1 MRLRRQI
8 GLLTALLGVAFA
20 LLLGLGSAATAQT
33 TNPPLVVNDDGNED
47 DDDRTDGVCAT
58 SGGVCTLRAAMTQA
72 NNNPGP
78 DAIHFNIPGGGVHTI
93 ELGGEELPAINDPS
107 GSVTIDGYTQPGATP
122 NTDPLIFNAEI
133 LIEINGQNTDYT
145 FLIQASENL
154 FRGLSIYD
162 TDVAFELLN
171 ENADGNVIVGNIL
184 GSNHDTT
191 YERPGTGI
199 GIRMNT
205 GPDQNTIGT
214 PDLADRNVISG
225 NGSYGIRINH
235 GPSSFN
241 IIQNNIIGLD
251 RTGTKALN
259 QFIGVDLQFFTFRNQ
274 VGGLGPNEGN
284 LMGGHRNGAMDFSHS
299 SVNNSVLGNRIG
311 TLPDGVGYTS
321 ETANRYG
328 VIVKDDPNGNY
339 VAHNIIRGNRDDGIW
354 HKQNYTGGNTF
365 AFNEITDNGKWGAWV
380 TGHDDIYFDNIVAGN
395 GNGGINFNN
404 SSTRNNSN
412 FPDELTE
419 RNSVRLGH
427 FYGHDGLAINVI
439 QGAHPNESRGTITGL
454 GPGAV
459 FGEGTCGGCLVDFYV
474 SGTVNADRTVSPGA
488 APSDWTPNELTSTW
502 LGAVEADANGD
513 FSMASPV
520 LQPGVVVWAVA
531 TTPDGESSRGFGHT
545 EVESP
550 GFGIGLNPSAPLPA
564 PAAPAQPL
572 PPIPYQ
578 PTVFDCGANSGTLSW
593 TNVGA
598 NEYFVF
604 ATTDGTETY
613 LGGHSGTSLS
623 VAGADSYRVTEWSGG
638 FANTTTC
645 AGPGPDAPPPAFS
658 CTANGNLL
666 SWDDEGA
673 NEYYVR
679 TVNDGVETFIGGFA
693 GTSATV
699 AGADSYKVIHWTGG
713 RNEATCAGPGP
724 GQQPVGFTCTS
735 NGNTLTWTD
744 EGASEYFV
752 RTVNGGVETFVGGFA
767 GTSATVAGADS
778 YKVIHW
784 TGGRNEATC
793 AGPGPDAPPPGFTCS
808 VSGSILSWTDE
819 GASTYYVRTVT
830 GGVETFLNGF
840 SGLSAT
846 VPAADSYKVIHW
858 IGGRNETTCS

>member
-1 MRLRRQI
+1 M
-8 GLLTALLGVAFA
+8 LTALLGVAFA

-311 TLPDGVGYTS
+311 TLPDGVGIPPRPLTGMASLLRTTRTATTLLTTS
-321 ETANRYG
+321 SVATATTASGTSKTTPAATRLPSTRSPTTANG
-328 VIVKDDPNGNY
+328 V
-339 VAHNIIRGNRDDGIW
+339 
-354 HKQNYTGGNTF
+354 
-365 AFNEITDNGKWGAWV
+365 
-380 TGHDDIYFDNIVAGN
+380 
-395 GNGGINFNN
+395 
-404 SSTRNNSN
+404 
-412 FPDELTE
+412 
-419 RNSVRLGH
+419 
-427 FYGHDGLAINVI
+427 
-439 QGAHPNESRGTITGL
+439 
-454 GPGAV
+454 PG
-459 FGEGTCGGCLVDFYV
+459 
-474 SGTVNADRTVSPGA
+474 SPA
-488 APSDWTPNELTSTW
+488 TTTSTSTTSS
-502 LGAVEADANGD
+502 LATATAGSISTTAR
-513 FSMASPV
+513 
-520 LQPGVVVWAVA
+520 LA
-531 TTPDGESSRGFGHT
+531 TTP
-545 EVESP
+545 
-550 GFGIGLNPSAPLPA
+550 
-564 PAAPAQPL
+564 
-572 PPIPYQ
+572 
-578 PTVFDCGANSGTLSW
+578 
-593 TNVGA
+593 
-598 NEYFVF
+598 
-604 ATTDGTETY
+604 
-613 LGGHSGTSLS
+613 
-623 VAGADSYRVTEWSGG
+623 
-638 FANTTTC
+638 
-645 AGPGPDAPPPAFS
+645 
-658 CTANGNLL
+658 
-666 SWDDEGA
+666 
-673 NEYYVR
+673 
-679 TVNDGVETFIGGFA
+679 TFRM
-693 GTSATV
+693 S
-699 AGADSYKVIHWTGG
+699 
-713 RNEATCAGPGP
+713 
-724 GQQPVGFTCTS
+724 
-735 NGNTLTWTD
+735 
-744 EGASEYFV
+744 
-752 RTVNGGVETFVGGFA
+752 
-767 GTSATVAGADS
+767 
-778 YKVIHW
+778 
-784 TGGRNEATC
+784 
-793 AGPGPDAPPPGFTCS
+793 
-808 VSGSILSWTDE
+808 
-819 GASTYYVRTVT
+819 
-830 GGVETFLNGF
+830 
-840 SGLSAT
+840 
-846 VPAADSYKVIHW
+846 
-858 IGGRNETTCS
+858 